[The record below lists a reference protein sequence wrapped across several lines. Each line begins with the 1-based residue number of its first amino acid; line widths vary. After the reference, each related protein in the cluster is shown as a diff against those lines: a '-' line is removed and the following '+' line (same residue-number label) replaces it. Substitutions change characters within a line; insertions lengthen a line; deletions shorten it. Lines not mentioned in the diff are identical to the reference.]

1 MSPDLCVFICNRIER
16 RVIRCNVVAYN
27 GHVSNVSFTCSTRFK
42 ISLFF
47 HYFAFGAAGGTE
59 LPRTSASLPGL
70 SDSDGD
76 SKEESSPVFEGNE
89 E

>member
-1 MSPDLCVFICNRIER
+1 M
-16 RVIRCNVVAYN
+16 IRCSVVAYN
-27 GHVSNVSFTCSTRFK
+27 GQVSNVSFTCSASSI
-42 ISLFF
+42 ISLFVR
-47 HYFAFGAAGGTE
+47 YFAFGTE

-76 SKEESSPVFEGNE
+76 SKEESCPVFEGNE

>member
-1 MSPDLCVFICNRIER
+1 MSPSL
-16 RVIRCNVVAYN
+16 VAL
-27 GHVSNVSFTCSTRFK
+27 VPK
-42 ISLFF
+42 SL
-47 HYFAFGAAGGTE
+47 YLSITFAFGAAGGTE

-70 SDSDGD
+70 SDSDVD

>member
-1 MSPDLCVFICNRIER
+1 M
-16 RVIRCNVVAYN
+16 
-27 GHVSNVSFTCSTRFK
+27 SNVSFTCSTSFK
-42 ISLFF
+42 ISLFV

-59 LPRTSASLPGL
+59 LPRTSASLTGL